1 MPNFSLPKD
10 NIMDYQI
17 AQTPLDLSAEYF
29 YSVSLLVGAVVNWVL
44 AAMLFFDPDN
54 FLYTETPRYLRSRYL
69 TALSLA
75 VFGIGFFLH
84 WWFMPRFYYPIA
96 ASALSL
102 GYFHI
107 GGTLLS
113 MSHTGLIDRH
123 YLTFRVA
130 LRDVSVLILSV
141 LVYGMSA
148 LLQSHTLLYIGFGLF
163 FLHIGFL
170 TCKFY
175 QSFHRI
181 YLQLGNYANY
191 FVNDTDRDMRW
202 LFFSCHLIILFGI
215 GGIAVTLL
223 FPNDTLP
230 FTLLMFVGVGI
241 FGYIYKALDGFSAL
255 AYDSEVNLQKS
266 EEYLHTEQGRKEM
279 KLFRQKRL
287 QIFWLGDFP
296 LFSGFVKQW

>member
-54 FLYTETPRYLRSRYL
+54 YLYSETPRYLRSRYL

-75 VFGIGFFLH
+75 VFGVGFALH
-84 WWFMPRFYYPIA
+84 WWFMPRFYNPIA

-148 LLQSHTLLYIGFGLF
+148 LLQSHTLLYIGFALF

-230 FTLLMFVGVGI
+230 FTILMFVGVGI

-266 EEYLHTEQGRKEM
+266 EEYLSTEYGSREM
-279 KLFRQKRL
+279 KVFRQKRHQL
-287 QIFWLGDFP
+287 SWLTHFT
-296 LFSGFVKQW
+296 LLSGFVKQW

>member
-54 FLYTETPRYLRSRYL
+54 YLYSETPRYLRSRYL

-75 VFGIGFFLH
+75 VFGVGFALH
-84 WWFMPRFYYPIA
+84 WWFMPRFYNPIA

-130 LRDVSVLILSV
+130 LRDVTVLILSV

-148 LLQSHTLLYIGFGLF
+148 LLQSNTLLYIGFALF

-266 EEYLHTEQGRKEM
+266 EEYLRTEYGSREM
-279 KLFRQKRL
+279 KLFRQKRHQL
-287 QIFWLGDFP
+287 SWLTHFT
-296 LFSGFVKQW
+296 LLSGFVKQW

>member
-1 MPNFSLPKD
+1 
-10 NIMDYQI
+10 MDYQI

-75 VFGIGFFLH
+75 VFGLGFALH
-84 WWFMPRFYYPIA
+84 WWFMPRFYNPIA

-107 GGTLLS
+107 GGTLFS

-123 YLTFRVA
+123 YLNLKVVV
-130 LRDVSVLILSV
+130 RDVVLLLLSV
-141 LVYGMSA
+141 IIYAVSA

-266 EEYLHTEQGRKEM
+266 EEYLSTEYGSREM
-279 KLFRQKRL
+279 KVFRQKRHKTS
-287 QIFWLGDFP
+287 WLADFP
-296 LFSGFVKQW
+296 LLSGFVKQW

>member
-1 MPNFSLPKD
+1 
-10 NIMDYQI
+10 MDYQI

-54 FLYTETPRYLRSRYL
+54 YLYSETPRYLRSRYL
-69 TALSLA
+69 TALSLV
-75 VFGIGFFLH
+75 VFGLGFALH
-84 WWFMPRFYYPIA
+84 WWFMPRFYNPIA

-130 LRDVSVLILSV
+130 LRDVTVLILSV

-148 LLQSHTLLYIGFGLF
+148 LLQSHTLLYIGFALF

-181 YLQLGNYANY
+181 YLQLGNYANWLP
-191 FVNDTDRDMRW
+191 NDTDRDMRW

-255 AYDSEVNLQKS
+255 AYDAEVNLQKS
-266 EEYLHTEQGRKEM
+266 EEYLSTEYGSREM
-279 KLFRQKRL
+279 KVFRQKRHKTS
-287 QIFWLGDFP
+287 WLADFP
-296 LFSGFVKQW
+296 LLSGFVKQW

>member
-1 MPNFSLPKD
+1 
-10 NIMDYQI
+10 MDYQI
-17 AQTPLDLSAEYF
+17 VQTPFALPPEYF

-54 FLYTETPRYLRSRYL
+54 DLYTETPRYLRSRYL

-75 VFGIGFFLH
+75 VFGLGFALH
-84 WWFMPRFYYPIA
+84 WWFMPRFYNPIA

-130 LRDVSVLILSV
+130 LRDVTVLILSV

-266 EEYLHTEQGRKEM
+266 EEYLHTEYGSREM
-279 KLFRQKRL
+279 RLFRQKRHQL
-287 QIFWLGDFP
+287 SWLTHFT
-296 LFSGFVKQW
+296 LLSGFVKQW

>member
-1 MPNFSLPKD
+1 
-10 NIMDYQI
+10 MDYQI

-69 TALSLA
+69 TALSLL
-75 VFGIGFFLH
+75 VFGLGFALH
-84 WWFMPRFYYPIA
+84 WWFMPRFSNPLA

-102 GYFHI
+102 AYFHI

-123 YLTFRVA
+123 YLTFQVA
-130 LRDVSVLILSV
+130 IRDVSVLILSV
-141 LVYGMSA
+141 LVYAMSA
-148 LLQSHTLLYIGFGLF
+148 LLQSHTLLYIGFALF

-191 FVNDTDRDMRW
+191 LPNDTDRDMRF

-223 FPNDTLP
+223 FPTDTRP
-230 FTLLMFVGVGI
+230 FTLLMFVGVAV

-255 AYDSEVNLQKS
+255 VFEAEVNLRKS
-266 EEYLHTEQGRKEM
+266 EEYLHTDQGRKEIVI
-279 KLFRQKRL
+279 FRQKRHQL
-287 QIFWLGDFP
+287 SWLTHFT
-296 LFSGFVKQW
+296 LLSGFVKQW